1 MAFNTRKTLSGG
13 ALIVIAVL
21 FVAVLIVVN
30 TLFRGARMDL
40 TENHLYTLSE
50 GTKKV
55 LASIDEPVNLYLF
68 YSDEATRSAPQLR
81 TYATR
86 VREMLQEMSARANGK
101 IHLEV
106 IDPLPFSEDEDRASA
121 YGLTPVPSNAGGDN
135 IFFGL
140 AGTNSTNG
148 KTIIPFFQPDK
159 EAFLEY
165 DVAKL
170 IHELTEAH
178 KPIVGVISG
187 IDISASFDPATRQMS
202 QSWAITGQLE
212 QLFDLRM
219 LTPASVKTID
229 KEIGML
235 VLIHPKQLSG
245 DAQYAIDQFVLRG
258 GHLLVFVDPNA
269 EADRSGDDPN
279 NPEAALTADHSSNL
293 PALFKAW
300 GVEFSADKMV
310 LDRQRALTISRGP
323 TQPPVRH
330 PAILGL
336 TADDMSTDDVVTAG
350 LSTIRM
356 SSTGYFGLAKDAK
369 TTLTPLLQ
377 STTDASTASADPAL
391 LFGDPAA
398 LLKDF
403 KASGPYVLAARL
415 TGKLTTAF
423 PQRSDAGHLSESAE
437 DAQIIL
443 VGDVDILT
451 DRLWAQVQEFFGQR
465 VLNATANNGDFVVN
479 LVDNLG
485 GSGDLIS
492 IRGRAT
498 SQRPFTRVEEIRNDA
513 DERFRQTE
521 QTLQKELTDT
531 ERKLTD
537 LQGAKSGDQ
546 SQFLSP
552 EQKVEID
559 KFTARKLEIRK
570 DLRGV
575 RRQLDERIDGLGTR
589 LKVMNII
596 VVPVIVTLIALGFA
610 MLRRRRRSHPRRG
623 IL

>member
-1 MAFNTRKTLSGG
+1 MAFNTRKTLSAG
-13 ALIVIAVL
+13 ALILIAVL
-21 FVAVLIVVN
+21 FIAVLIVVN
-30 TLFRGARMDL
+30 TLFRGARLDL
-40 TENHLYTLSE
+40 TESHLYTLSD

-55 LASIDEPVNLYLF
+55 LASIDEPINLYLF
-68 YSDEATRSAPQLR
+68 YSDEATRNVPQLR

-86 VREMLQEMSARANGK
+86 VREMLQEMTARSGGK

-121 YGLTPVPSNAGGDN
+121 YGLTPVPNSAGGDN

-140 AGTNSTNG
+140 VGTNSTNG

-170 IHELTEAH
+170 VHELTEAH
-178 KPIVGVISG
+178 KPIVGVISSL
-187 IDISASFDPATRQMS
+187 DINAGFDPATRQMS
-202 QSWAITGQLE
+202 QPWAITGQLE

-219 LTPASVKTID
+219 LTAASVKTID

-235 VLIHPKQLSG
+235 VLIHPKQLSE
-245 DAQYAIDQFVLRG
+245 DVQYAIDQFVLRG

-279 NPEAALTADHSSNL
+279 NPAAALSADHSSNL
-293 PALFKAW
+293 PALFNAW
-300 GVEFSADKMV
+300 RVEFSGNKIV

-323 TQPPVRH
+323 AQAPIRH

-336 TADDMSTDDVVTAG
+336 TAADMSTDDVVTAG
-350 LSTIRM
+350 LSTITM
-356 SSTGYFGLAKDAK
+356 SSAGYFELAKDAK

-377 STTDASTASADPAL
+377 TTTDASTASADPAL

-398 LLKDF
+398 LLKDY
-403 KASGPYVLAARL
+403 KPSGPYVLAARL

-423 PQRSDAGHLSESAE
+423 PQRSEAGHLAESKE
-437 DAQIIL
+437 DAQIVL
-443 VGDVDILT
+443 VGDVDMLT
-451 DRLWAQVQEFFGQR
+451 DRMWAQVQQFFGQR
-465 VLNATANNGDFVVN
+465 VLNAFANNGDFVVN

-498 SQRPFTRVEEIRNDA
+498 SQRPFTRVEAIRNAA
-513 DERFRQTE
+513 DERFRETE
-521 QTLQKELTDT
+521 QTLQKELSDT
-531 ERKLTD
+531 ERKLTE
-537 LQGAKSGDQ
+537 LQSARTGDQ
-546 SQFLSP
+546 AQFLSP

-570 DLRGV
+570 ELRGV
-575 RRQLDERIDGLGTR
+575 RRQLDERIDALGTR
-589 LKVMNII
+589 LKIVNIAVMPI
-596 VVPVIVTLIALGFA
+596 IVTLIALGFA
-610 MLRRRRRSHPRRG
+610 MLRRRRRSHPRSG

>member
-1 MAFNTRKTLSGG
+1 MPLATRKTISAG

-21 FVAVLIVVN
+21 FVAVLVLVN
-30 TLFRGARMDL
+30 TVFRGARIDL
-40 TENHLYTLSE
+40 TENNLYTLSD
-50 GTKKV
+50 GTNKI
-55 LASIDEPVNLYLF
+55 LASIDEPINLYLF
-68 YSDEATRSAPQLR
+68 YSDEATRSVPQLR

-86 VREMLQEMSARANGK
+86 VREMLEEMSARSAGK
-101 IHLEV
+101 IHLDV

-121 YGLTPVPSNAGGDN
+121 YGLTPVPSGAVGDN

-165 DVAKL
+165 DIAKL
-170 IHELTEAH
+170 IHELTEAN
-178 KPIVGVISG
+178 KPVVGVISG
-187 IDISASFDPATRQMS
+187 IDINAAFDQTTRQMS

-235 VLIHPKQLSG
+235 VLIHPKNLSE

-279 NPEAALTADHSSNL
+279 DPAAALAADQSSNL
-293 PALFKAW
+293 PVLFKAW
-300 GVEFSADKMV
+300 GVEFASNQMV

-323 TQPPVRH
+323 NQPPIRH

-336 TADDMSTDDVVTAG
+336 TAADMSTDDVVTAG
-350 LSTIRM
+350 LSTITM
-356 SSTGYFGLAKDAK
+356 SSAGYFEMANEAK

-377 STTDASTASADPAL
+377 STTDASTVSAAPAL
-391 LFGDPAA
+391 LSGDPSV
-398 LLKDF
+398 LLKDY
-403 KASGPYVLAARL
+403 KPSGPYVLAGRL
-415 TGKLTTAF
+415 TGKLVTAF
-423 PQRSDAGHLSESAE
+423 PNRSDAGHLAESTD

-443 VGDVDILT
+443 VGDVDMLT
-451 DRLWAQVQEFFGQR
+451 DRMWAQVQEFFGQR
-465 VLNATANNGDFVVN
+465 VLNAFANNGDFVVN

-498 SQRPFTRVEEIRNDA
+498 SQRPFTRVEAIRNAA

-521 QTLQKELTDT
+521 QTLQTELTDT
-531 ERKLTD
+531 ERKLTE
-537 LQGAKSGDQ
+537 LQTAKSGDQ
-546 SQFLSP
+546 AQFLST
-552 EQKVEID
+552 EQKAEID
-559 KFTARKLEIRK
+559 KFTSRKLEIRK
-570 DLRGV
+570 ELRGV
-575 RRQLDERIDGLGTR
+575 RRQLDERIEALGTR
-589 LKVMNII
+589 LKII
-596 VVPVIVTLIALGFA
+596 NVAVVPIIVTLIALGFA
-610 MLRRRRRSHPRRG
+610 LLRRRRRSKPRRG

>member
-1 MAFNTRKTLSGG
+1 MAFNTRKTLPGG
-13 ALIVIAVL
+13 ALIVAAVL
-21 FVAVLIVVN
+21 FFAVLIVVN

-40 TENHLYTLSE
+40 TENKLYTLSE

-55 LASIDEPVNLYLF
+55 LSSIDEPVNLYLF
-68 YSDEATRSAPQLR
+68 YSDEATRRAPQLR

-86 VREMLQEMSARANGK
+86 VREMLQEMSARASGK

-121 YGLTPVPSNAGGDN
+121 YGLTPVPSNAGGDS

-148 KTIIPFFQPDK
+148 KAIIPFFQPDK

-187 IDISASFDPATRQMS
+187 IDISAGFDPATSQVS

-219 LTPASVKTID
+219 LTPATVKTID

-235 VLIHPKQLSG
+235 VLIHPKQLSE

-269 EADRSGDDPN
+269 ESDRSGDDPD
-279 NPEAALTADHSSNL
+279 NPEAALTADRSSNL

-300 GVEFSADKMV
+300 GVEFSGDKIV
-310 LDRQRALTISRGP
+310 VDRQRALTISRGL
-323 TQPPVRH
+323 TQAPVRH

-356 SSTGYFGLAKDAK
+356 SSAGYFELAKDAK

-377 STTDASTASADPAL
+377 STTDASNASADPAL

-398 LLKDF
+398 LLNDVNG
-403 KASGPYVLAARL
+403 SGPYVLAARL
-415 TGKLTTAF
+415 AGKLTTAF
-423 PQRSDAGHLSESAE
+423 PQHSDVGHLAESTD

-443 VGDVDILT
+443 VGDVDVLT

-465 VLNATANNGDFVVN
+465 VVNATANNGDFVVN

-537 LQGAKSGDQ
+537 LQSARSGDQ

-552 EQKVEID
+552 EQKLEID

-589 LKVMNII
+589 LKVINII
-596 VVPVIVTLIALGFA
+596 VVPIIVTLVALGFA
-610 MLRRRRRSHPRRG
+610 MLRRRRRNHPRSG